1 MAIGLGQ
8 MAMSIDNFNSITPAE
23 FITAYLGYLKRQE
36 EIERMQW
43 ERCRWQTW
51 IYACVQSTKK
61 ISMKEFAPLPWDE
74 PIEKD
79 LELTEEQRAERVK
92 NILSGKLRT

>member
-8 MAMSIDNFNSITPAE
+8 MNMSIDNFHTITPAE

-51 IYACVQSTKK
+51 IYASTQSTKK
-61 ISMKEFAPLPWDE
+61 IRMKEFAPLPWDE
-74 PIEKD
+74 QLPEEI
-79 LELTEEQRAERVK
+79 ELTAEQRAQRVK
-92 NILSGKLRT
+92 DILSGKLRT